1 MAGVSIDALQSEF
14 ECFSVKIDDLTGGR
28 LIELCDKFGLS
39 AEEVSDQWMAYASG
53 KKLSLTDQPI
63 PIDHFGP
70 FEIYLS
76 QSKKVISTPKA
87 IKKEPR
93 STSTPN
99 RKPLSTGGL
108 GLASKYEEA
117 LDADI
122 DIASGYTTPQNR
134 DKLAKRLHTT
144 PEEDGIHK
152 RMISDN
158 GSPHIARPTT
168 KVELFRGDFT
178 SSSSPS
184 SPMTPSQNYQSRT
197 NKGKVLESFNCD
209 PSFSFSTSSS
219 SSGLPILVGVIDSA
233 SGQLLSHPPKS
244 AFKFMMQRPKEVAES
259 LDYAV
264 DDLLETFISDNL
276 GAVKTEDES
285 SSLSLSH
292 VGVPHHE
299 RVLVGGRICCD
310 GVGRINAKSLLLE
323 GTRDSSGGASIALD
337 VSQLPRYS
345 FFPGQTVLMQG
356 TNPSGKAF
364 LASNLIASTKKS
376 AMTSTTITP
385 TLLSDTSL
393 FVAVGPFTTSDSD
406 SYEPLG
412 DFLKLVTEEK
422 PRVCLFLGPF
432 VDAKNELIVNNNF
445 QSGDGTHEGL
455 FSVVLDRI
463 KQCMDSLGGNCQ
475 AVLIPSAR
483 DLHHA
488 FVYPQPPFPSEQNQ
502 LVKSFWDPSLLSIGG
517 VVVGVTSTDILFH
530 LGAEEIS
537 FPPGSSDR
545 LARLCS
551 HILAQR
557 SFYPLQP
564 ASEDVNMDY
573 SLYERHATFSQN
585 PQILI
590 LPSELKQF
598 IKDVSGCV
606 CVNPGRLSKGQVGGS
621 FAKILLPS
629 KSVSSKTI
637 KSHILKI

>member
-14 ECFSVKIDDLTGGR
+14 ECFSVKIDDLIGRR
-28 LIELCDKFGLS
+28 LIELCDKFSLS

-53 KKLSLTDQPI
+53 KKPQLTGQTI
-63 PIDHFGP
+63 PAEHFGP
-70 FEIYLS
+70 FEVYLA
-76 QSKKVISTPKA
+76 QSKKVVSTPKA
-87 IKKEPR
+87 NKKEPR

-99 RKPLSTGGL
+99 RKALSGGL
-108 GLASKYEEA
+108 GLASKYEES

-144 PEEDGIHK
+144 PEEDGMHK
-152 RMISDN
+152 RMISEN
-158 GSPHIARPTT
+158 GSPHVARPTT
-168 KVELFRGDFT
+168 KVELFRGDFA
-178 SSSSPS
+178 SSSPS
-184 SPMTPSQNYQSRT
+184 SPMTPSQNYLSRT
-197 NKGKVLESFNCD
+197 NKGKVLEHFNCD
-209 PSFSFSTSSS
+209 SSFSFSSSS
-219 SSGLPILVGVIDSA
+219 SSGLPPLVGMIDSA
-233 SGQLLSHPPKS
+233 SGKFLPHPPKT
-244 AFKFMMQRPKEVAES
+244 AFKYMMQRPREVAEN
-259 LDYAV
+259 LDNAV
-264 DDLLETFISDNL
+264 DDLLETFIDDHL
-276 GAVKTEDES
+276 GPETNEEES
-285 SSLSLSH
+285 SSRTLSH

-310 GVGRINAKSLLLE
+310 GVGRINPKSLLLE
-323 GTRDSSGGASIALD
+323 GTRDSSGGASINLD
-337 VSQLPRYS
+337 VSQLQRYS

-356 TNPSGKAF
+356 TNPSGRSF
-364 LASNLIASTKKS
+364 IASNLIASTKKS
-376 AMTSTTITP
+376 TTTTTTATTSQ
-385 TLLSDTSL
+385 LHEDSAV

-406 SYEPLG
+406 SYEPLE
-412 DFLKLVTEEK
+412 DFLKVVIEAK

-432 VDAKNELIVNNNF
+432 IDAKNELILDNNF

-455 FSVVLDRI
+455 FSVVFNRI
-463 KQCMDSLGGNCQ
+463 KQCMDLLGGNCQ
-475 AVLIPSAR
+475 AVLIPSSR

-488 FVYPQPPFPSEQNQ
+488 FVYPQPPFATEQNQ
-502 LVKSFWDPSLLSIGG
+502 LIKSFWDPSMLSIGG
-517 VVVGVTSTDILFH
+517 VLVGATSTDILFH

-551 HILAQR
+551 HILAQN

-573 SLYERHATFSQN
+573 SLYERHATFSQK

-598 IKDVSGCV
+598 IKDVNGVV
-606 CVNPGRLSKGQVGGS
+606 CVNPGRLAKGKVGGT

-637 KSHILKI
+637 KSHIIKI